1 MFLWSCG
8 VRLAR
13 LWTPIPHRTADRSWL
28 SVAVIAGYFFL
39 FYLAMAV
46 GLWRIG
52 RTVLGWRWWSI
63 ATLAITLSIVHSV
76 YWSNIRM
83 RAPIV
88 PGLAIIAAAG
98 VGNRRPL
105 AGAPPLANAD
115 DTPCGLP

>member
-13 LWTPIPHRTADRSWL
+13 LWTPLPHRTADRSRL
-28 SVAVIAGYFFL
+28 SVAIVAGYYGL
-39 FYLAMAV
+39 FYLAMSV

-52 RTVLGWRWWSI
+52 RAVFGWPWWPI
-63 ATLAITLSIVHSV
+63 WTLAITLSIVHSI
-76 YWSNIRM
+76 YWSNMRM
-83 RAPIV
+83 RAPII

-98 VGNRRPL
+98 VGKRRPL
-105 AGAPPLANAD
+105 PNAD